1 MNTTNSTDPK
11 ISCDA
16 STQVEVDDV
25 FDEEIPVVAAQMAR
39 LWRQKSIERT
49 KQRNNKL
56 SPTIFESI
64 DSSEEQKNKL
74 KVVDGCWMGSKD
86 KNFERQVPFW
96 RFIGTLGF
104 YGMACVREVILNEE
118 S

>member
-1 MNTTNSTDPK
+1 MSENQK
-11 ISCDA
+11 ICCDA

-25 FDEEIPVVAAQMAR
+25 SDEEIPDVALQMAR

-49 KQRNNKL
+49 KQRNEL
-56 SPTIFESI
+56 SPTFESGI
-64 DSSEEQKNKL
+64 DSGEEQKNKL
-74 KVVDGCWMGSKD
+74 KVDGWMGSKD

-96 RFIGTLGF
+96 RFIGTWLLRC
-104 YGMACVREVILNEE
+104 GMREVFLKE

>member
-1 MNTTNSTDPK
+1 MNTTNSSDPK

-49 KQRNNKL
+49 KQRNKL
-56 SPTIFESI
+56 SPTFKSI

-74 KVVDGCWMGSKD
+74 KVDGWMGSKD

-96 RFIGTLGF
+96 RFIGTWLLRRG
-104 YGMACVREVILNEE
+104 VREVILKEE